1 MTQRLYQRLRIGA
14 IAQIND
20 NARGIT
26 GWVIA
31 NQKPFCNTDPR
42 LDFPPELAEKFQNF
56 RTLASFPLLEGDRLL
71 GALTVYSSNRTEY
84 GADQQRLLKESAAIL
99 TNALWAISE
108 KAVIA
113 PDLAGDLILLEQN
126 SPLPPHETNLES
138 ELTH

>member
-42 LDFPPELAEKFQNF
+42 LDFPPGLAEKFQDF
-56 RTLASFPLLEGDRLL
+56 RTLASFPLLEGDRLF

-84 GADQQRLLKESAAIL
+84 GLDQQRLLRESAAIL
-99 TNALWAISE
+99 TNALRAIE
-108 KAVIA
+108 KVAIA
-113 PDLAGDLILLEQN
+113 PDLARGLILPDQN
-126 SPLPPHETNLES
+126 PPLPPHETTLES